1 MTFQEARP
9 SAPDG
14 DRLQSL
20 SLLRSEES
28 DSLGILLIGPIGHDR
43 ADSPRGH
50 RASLAINRRH
60 GLLGQ
65 VVKIATTWQSFP
77 TPFSPPLPSNSSSP
91 ATGAIRLSIQTSSI
105 KSIFP
110 SFFEMDVL
118 KKEPCFFNSTGSPF
132 HHASPIRL
140 VPEKDA

>member
-28 DSLGILLIGPIGHDR
+28 DFLGILLFGPIGHDR

-50 RASLAINRRH
+50 RASLVINRRH
-60 GLLGQ
+60 GLLGSGRKNCHDVAEFHDTLLALTAVQ
-65 VVKIATTWQSFP
+65 FFITCHWRH
-77 TPFSPPLPSNSSSP
+77 PLINPDIIYQINSS
-91 ATGAIRLSIQTSSI
+91 
-105 KSIFP
+105 IF
-110 SFFEMDVL
+110 F
-118 KKEPCFFNSTGSPF
+118 
-132 HHASPIRL
+132 
-140 VPEKDA
+140 